1 MELFLIVL
9 RNIFSDNF
17 REVFNEKLIPL
28 LVELSKQQTGMEYL
42 ITTLRYIAET
52 SDSITMDDIEKKL
65 VPLIE
70 HEKRGGVMTLAETLR
85 KEGEKKGRKE
95 GRKEGE
101 IKGKIELCQELLKDS
116 LPKKLADSLKQEIS
130 ELTKK
135 LEELAFPKLQPA
147 AV

>member
-1 MELFLIVL
+1 
-9 RNIFSDNF
+9 
-17 REVFNEKLIPL
+17 
-28 LVELSKQQTGMEYL
+28 
-42 ITTLRYIAET
+42 
-52 SDSITMDDIEKKL
+52 MDDIEKKL

-70 HEKRGGVMTLAETLR
+70 HEKRGGIMTIAETLR
-85 KEGEKKGRKE
+85 KEGEIK
-95 GRKEGE
+95 GE
-101 IKGKIELCQELLKDS
+101 IKGKIEHCQELLKDS